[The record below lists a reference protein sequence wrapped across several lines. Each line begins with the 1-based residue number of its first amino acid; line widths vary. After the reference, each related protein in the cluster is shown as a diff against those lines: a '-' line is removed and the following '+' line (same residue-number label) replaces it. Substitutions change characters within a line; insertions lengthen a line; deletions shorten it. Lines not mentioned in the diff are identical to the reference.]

1 MGTGNMITCIPQRVK
16 LCLFQNNVVILDE
29 AHNVEKICEESVSVR
44 IRSTDVAL
52 CIQEITK
59 VRKRQRKSE
68 SRVFLLSLVLLGFS
82 VWNAHRV
89 IPQKFI
95 VYI

>member
-1 MGTGNMITCIPQRVK
+1 MK

-52 CIQEITK
+52 CIQEITR
-59 VRKRQRKSE
+59 VRKT
-68 SRVFLLSLVLLGFS
+68 
-82 VWNAHRV
+82 
-89 IPQKFI
+89 
-95 VYI
+95 

>member
-1 MGTGNMITCIPQRVK
+1 MNIAKAVELPDKKIKIYFSCLCNIKCLFHTCVVWRVK

-52 CIQEITK
+52 CIQEITQ
-59 VRKRQRKSE
+59 VRK
-68 SRVFLLSLVLLGFS
+68 
-82 VWNAHRV
+82 A
-89 IPQKFI
+89 
-95 VYI
+95 